1 MYFYAYY
8 ADGLERMG
16 EEGWRVVRLRMQ
28 LGFFWGGGGDRG
40 GFGVGGDVR
49 CE

>member
-1 MYFYAYY
+1 MVYFYGYY

-28 LGFFWGGGGDRG
+28 LGFFGGGDRG
-40 GFGVGGDVR
+40 GVGVGGDVR